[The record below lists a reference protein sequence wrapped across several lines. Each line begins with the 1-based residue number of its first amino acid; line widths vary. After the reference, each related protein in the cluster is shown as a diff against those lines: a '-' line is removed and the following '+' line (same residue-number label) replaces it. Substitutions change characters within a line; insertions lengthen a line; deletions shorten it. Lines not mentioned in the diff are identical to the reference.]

1 VAAVSK
7 YAAALALLLALS
19 CHRGTL
25 AREGWQR
32 MSRTDKT
39 LYVRSLLGHE
49 KAQQQKGG
57 HSPRHAGSPEAYVA
71 RIDQAYA
78 GGEQRDV
85 DAVFAALP

>member
-1 VAAVSK
+1 VKKS
-7 YAAALALLLALS
+7 AALLAVLVALA

-57 HSPRHAGSPEAYVA
+57 HAPRHAGSPEAYVT

-78 GGEQRDV
+78 AGEGRDV

>member
-1 VAAVSK
+1 VAALRK
-7 YAAALALLLALS
+7 AAALLALLVALA

-39 LYVRSLLGHE
+39 LYVRSLMGHE

-57 HSPRHAGSPEAYVA
+57 HAPRHAAAAEEYVT
-71 RIDQAYA
+71 RIDRAYA
-78 GGEQRDV
+78 RGDGRDV